1 MTLVDFHS
9 PNAPHA
15 ALAPA
20 LPPTRRR
27 QVSSVSRLFVAALC
41 LGLSVVTVG
50 NHPGIA
56 QAQDDVLAFDVGHV
70 DAFHVSAESS
80 GLHLDLKEDVT
91 GSGVRHAP
99 EDVLLE
105 VSEDAWSDATFAV
118 DGIGQQTYFLPQT
131 QDQNLLWPGWDTQL
145 AGAAGY
151 EEVTFHFDK
160 VTGPGEV
167 FVFETAGF
175 GDVKT
180 VTDSGNIDIVSGESI
195 TQPYPAHRHVNWAF
209 TEPGTYTMQVV
220 AESGGVE
227 SNAATYTW
235 AVGGADA
242 GAGTQASSPA
252 DGGRADIGSAP
263 GSAATR
269 AGRAGESSQAGAAGE
284 SNENAGGAAGGQR
297 SVVRANPSSGGAA
310 SGSSARQGAAGGA
323 GSGDTSPQCVPGLN
337 LKIKDDTVSPA
348 EWVDAEGKTFYLPSA
363 AETNLPQALGPI
375 AQGKAWM
382 IGSTQQA
389 DVPWLGANTQHPSV
403 REHTSGPVTWELV
416 DYSGPGAMYVYE
428 QGGLG
433 QIVGKEWFAAD
444 AAGFGGVIDVPEN
457 SHVHPNW
464 MFDQP
469 GTYTVKI
476 KQTATARD
484 GSLKSGVATLKFAV
498 GVDKPAGA
506 FDNGHYDFGAEVNPQ
521 GGDCAVAAGKG
532 ASASEASSNRATT
545 QAANAQPSQV
555 VQSAI
560 SEPTLLIVGVS
571 VLGLGMLA
579 VGGGAGA
586 LAWQMRGRKES

>member
-1 MTLVDFHS
+1 MTLVH
-9 PNAPHA
+9 PH
-15 ALAPA
+15 
-20 LPPTRRR
+20 TRTSIHRRR
-27 QVSSVSRLFVAALC
+27 APRLLTAVAC
-41 LGLSVVTVG
+41 LGMSVVWV
-50 NHPGIA
+50 PA
-56 QAQDDVLAFDVGHV
+56 QVQAQEGDVVAFSEGHV
-70 DAFHVSAESS
+70 DAFHVSAEGS
-80 GLHLDLKEDVT
+80 GLLLDLKEDVT

-105 VSEDAWSDATFAV
+105 VSEDAWSDATSGV

-145 AGAAGY
+145 AGSAGY

-160 VTGPGEV
+160 VTGPGQV

-180 VTDSGNIDIVSGESI
+180 VTNSGNMDIVSGESI

-209 TEPGTYTMQVV
+209 TEPGTYTMRVV

-235 AVGGADA
+235 AVGNGEASAQSASPAEGGRTDAGSRADSGAASGGATDGERSATAPARGGRSGDSGQTA
-242 GAGTQASSPA
+242 GAGT
-252 DGGRADIGSAP
+252 
-263 GSAATR
+263 
-269 AGRAGESSQAGAAGE
+269 ESSGD
-284 SNENAGGAAGGQR
+284 AAGGQR
-297 SVVRANPSSGGAA
+297 RVVRANPSSGGAA
-310 SGSSARQGAAGGA
+310 AGGASSRQGADGNAGG
-323 GSGDTSPQCVPGLN
+323 GDTSPQCVPGLN

-348 EWVDAEGKTFYLPSA
+348 EWVDAEGKTFYLPSE

-375 AQGKAWM
+375 AQGKVWM

-389 DVPWLGANTQHPSV
+389 GVPWLGANTQHPTV

-444 AAGFGGVIDVPEN
+444 AAGFGGAIDVPEN

-464 MFDQP
+464 MFSQP
-469 GTYTVKI
+469 GTYSVKI

-498 GVDKPAGA
+498 GGDKPAGA

-532 ASASEASSNRATT
+532 ASASDAGADRATT
-545 QAANAQPSQV
+545 QAANAQPSPV

-571 VLGLGMLA
+571 VLALGMLA

-586 LAWQMRGRKES
+586 LAWQMRGRKEN